1 VVGFVGSQNRL
12 VFFLQKFWQIE
23 FVKLPRLRWLCRFS
37 SKVRFP
43 KISALVRLWFR
54 LAKSVFVPSVLVGYR
69 FWLFVVLASP
79 VFVIVKIKVV
89 CKSWACLRC
98 RLFSQRFWSAGR
110 LANKACTRRVGF
122 CAIYKHF
129 SGFEFF
135 LHLKPFPSP
144 PTRG

>member
-1 VVGFVGSQNRL
+1 MVGFVGSQNRL
-12 VFFLQKFWQIE
+12 VLFLQKFWQVE

-79 VFVIVKIKVV
+79 VSSLSKSKLCVKVGRVCGVV
-89 CKSWACLRC
+89 FFQQS
-98 RLFSQRFWSAGR
+98 FW
-110 LANKACTRRVGF
+110 
-122 CAIYKHF
+122 
-129 SGFEFF
+129 
-135 LHLKPFPSP
+135 
-144 PTRG
+144 